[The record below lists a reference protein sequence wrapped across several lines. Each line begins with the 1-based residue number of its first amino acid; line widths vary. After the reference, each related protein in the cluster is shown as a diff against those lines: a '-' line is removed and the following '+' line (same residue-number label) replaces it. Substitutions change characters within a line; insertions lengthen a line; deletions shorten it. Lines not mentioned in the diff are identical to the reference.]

1 MGRWDNDSL
10 LANPEYD
17 QAVNRAWDKLGCAE
31 EIAPDVRR
39 AVAASWLRCVN
50 SRVDPQLKQAPP
62 PLSGGSLDDLRAL
75 NREIIA
81 ASEQV
86 ITVSRELLAG
96 AGAAMML
103 TDRNGVILNIDGDN
117 RALHVLESL
126 NMVPGASWNERC
138 CGTNAIGTT
147 LSLGLPVQI
156 HGAEHFCESIKRFTC
171 SASVIVDPVTD
182 EVLGALNVSGF
193 AATYSPQT
201 LSLVVNAA
209 HRIKAALENGL
220 LLLRYKALDNF
231 DAKLSTADRSG
242 LILLDGRGVP
252 LKVGHQARTALAS
265 FGISQAQINPQT
277 FSSIAKF
284 CQSPSALT
292 QADLPSWL
300 NADWIDP
307 IYDGDQH
314 LGCTIR
320 VPATRASIHP
330 HWEPDSACLAAF
342 SHAKGESAAFKQAV
356 NKACRIAKSQVPIVL
371 LGETGVGKEVFAS
384 GIHHASTGASA
395 PFVALNCGAL
405 SRDLL
410 ASELFGYVDGAFT
423 GARRGGMIGKIEAA
437 DGGTLFLDEIGEMP
451 LDFQPTFLRVLE
463 KREVVRLGETSPR
476 KVSFRLVCATNR
488 ELKKE
493 VAEGRFRSDLYYRIS
508 VVTIKIPSLRDRL
521 GDPSILAEYYLKTL
535 CKVHGV
541 SERRFSEDALHSL
554 NSYSWPGNIR
564 ELRNVVE
571 SLVLSTAGAFIRQAD
586 VEAEFSCASADDFT
600 NEFMHID
607 GDLARGEFEQ
617 IKRAL
622 HRTSG
627 NATQAAKEL
636 GIAKS
641 TLYLKVKK
649 LGLAEF
655 LDSQRTIF
663 K

>member
-1 MGRWDNDSL
+1 MGRRDNDSL

-17 QAVNRAWDKLGCAE
+17 QAVSRAWDKLGCAE
-31 EIAPDVRR
+31 AIASDVRR
-39 AVAASWLRCVN
+39 AVAASWLRCVD
-50 SRVDPQLKQAPP
+50 SRVDPHLKQAPP
-62 PLSGGSLDDLRAL
+62 PLSSGSLDDLRAL
-75 NREIIA
+75 NRDIIT

-86 ITVSRELLAG
+86 IKVARELLDG

-103 TDRNGVILNIDGDN
+103 TDRNGVILNIDGDD

-252 LKVGHQARTALAS
+252 LKVGQQAKETLAS
-265 FGISQAQINPQT
+265 FGISPSHINPQT

-292 QADLPSWL
+292 RADLPSWL

-320 VPATRASIHP
+320 IPATGANST
-330 HWEPDSACLAAF
+330 HWEPDGACLEAF
-342 SHAKGESAAFKQAV
+342 SNAKGESAVFKQAV
-356 NKACRIAKSQVPIVL
+356 NKACRIARSQVPIVL
-371 LGETGVGKEVFAS
+371 LGETGVGKEVFAN
-384 GIHHASTGASA
+384 GIHLASTEASA

-437 DGGTLFLDEIGEMP
+437 NGGTLFLDEIGEMP
-451 LDFQPTFLRVLE
+451 IDFQPTFLRVLE

-521 GDPSILAEYYLKTL
+521 GDPSMLAEYYLQIL
-535 CKVHGV
+535 CKLHGV
-541 SERRFSEDALHSL
+541 HERRFSADALHSL

-571 SLVLSTAGAFIRQAD
+571 SLVLSTGGPIIQQTD
-586 VEAEFSCASADDFT
+586 VEAELSSGSTDSFAT
-600 NEFMHID
+600 EFMHID

-622 HRTSG
+622 QRTSG

-655 LDSQRTIF
+655 LDSQRTTF

>member
-1 MGRWDNDSL
+1 MGRLENDSL
-10 LANPEYD
+10 LANPDYD
-17 QAVNRAWDKLGCAE
+17 QAVNRAWDKLGGAGG
-31 EIAPDVRR
+31 IAPDVRK
-39 AVAASWLRCVN
+39 AVAASWRRCVD
-50 SRVDPQLKQAPP
+50 SRVDPHLRQAPP
-62 PLSGGSLDDLRAL
+62 PLSGGKLDRLRAL
-75 NREIIA
+75 NNELIA
-81 ASEQV
+81 ASEQ
-86 ITVSRELLAG
+86 IMKVSRELLAG
-96 AGAAMML
+96 SGAAMML

-117 RALHVLESL
+117 RALRVLESL
-126 NMVPGASWNERC
+126 NMLPGASWNERC

-182 EVLGALNVSGF
+182 EVLGAVNVSGF
-193 AATYSPQT
+193 AGTYTPQT

-209 HRIKAALENGL
+209 HRIKAALEHNL
-220 LLLRYKALDNF
+220 LTLRYKFLDRF
-231 DAKLSTADRSG
+231 DAKLSTTDRSG

-252 LKVGHQARTALAS
+252 LKVGQQAKEVLAS
-265 FGISQAQINPQT
+265 FGISHGQLNPQI
-277 FSSIAKF
+277 FSSVAKF
-284 CQSPSALT
+284 SQSPSDLT
-292 QADLPSWL
+292 KATLPPWL

-314 LGCTIR
+314 LGCVIR
-320 VPATRASIHP
+320 VPVAGSRMPADGAT
-330 HWEPDSACLAAF
+330 DCDCLKAF
-342 SHAKGESAAFKQAV
+342 SNAKGESAAFKQAME
-356 NKACRIAKSQVPIVL
+356 KASRIAKSHVPIVL
-371 LGETGVGKEVFAS
+371 LGETGVGKEVFAN
-384 GIHHASTGASA
+384 GIHLASTAANA
-395 PFVALNCGAL
+395 PFIALNCGAL
-405 SRDLL
+405 SRDLF

-423 GARRGGMIGKIEAA
+423 GARRSGMIGKIEAA

-451 LDFQPTFLRVLE
+451 LDLQPTFLRVLE

-476 KVSFRLVCATNR
+476 KVAFRLLCATNR
-488 ELKKE
+488 DLKTE

-521 GDPSILAEYYLKTL
+521 GDPSILAEFYLKGL
-535 CKVHGV
+535 CKTHGLP
-541 SERRFSEDALHSL
+541 EKQFSQDALRTL

-571 SLVLSTAGAFIRQAD
+571 SLVLSTPSTTILQSD
-586 VEAEFSCASADDFT
+586 LDAELSCASAQAFT
-600 NEFMHID
+600 AECGHID

-622 HRTSG
+622 QRTSG

-663 K
+663 R